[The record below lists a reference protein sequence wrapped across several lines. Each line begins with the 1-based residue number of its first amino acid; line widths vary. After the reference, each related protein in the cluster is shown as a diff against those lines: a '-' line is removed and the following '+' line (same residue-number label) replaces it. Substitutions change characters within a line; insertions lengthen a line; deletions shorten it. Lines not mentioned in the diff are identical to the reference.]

1 MQVKLD
7 VNQEQFTQLL
17 TELGEFRNE
26 LPRQLRTIVSKVG
39 KTVRVKVAQKLGQV
53 MYLKSNDGT
62 SKGGK
67 QFKKAETL
75 KKVIKRKQAAT
86 PENPTVI
93 LQFDEGYN
101 FPLKY
106 YNARSYIKKRKG
118 KRMQMGVRYSY
129 KPVNWTPKGNFH
141 ATVHDAFVA
150 KQYGNHVYR
159 RNFTSRRLVRVVG
172 PAPGD
177 YFEQIGAASLA
188 LSVAQDRLPREVK
201 RRIREI
207 VLEKQGIIKLKT
219 SRGR

>member
-1 MQVKLD
+1 MQVKFD

-67 QFKKAETL
+67 PFQKAETL
-75 KKVIKRKQAAT
+75 KRVIKRKQAPT
-86 PENPTVI
+86 DDNPTVI
-93 LQFDEGYN
+93 LSLDPGYP

-106 YNARSYIKKRKG
+106 YNARSYVKKEKG
-118 KRMQMGVRYSY
+118 KTLLEGVKWSY
-129 KPVNWTPKGNFH
+129 KPVNYKNKGHFNGIS
-141 ATVHDAFVA
+141 VDAFIIHR
-150 KQYGNHVYR
+150 YNNHVFR
-159 RNFTSRRLVRVVG
+159 RHGQRRIVRVVG

-177 YFEQIGAASLA
+177 YFEQIGAASVA
-188 LSVAQDRLPREVK
+188 ASTAQDRLPKEVK

>member
-75 KKVIKRKQAAT
+75 KRIIKRKQAPT
-86 PENPTVI
+86 DENPTVV
-93 LQFDEGYN
+93 LSLDPGHP

-106 YNARSYIKKRKG
+106 YDARSYVKKMKG
-118 KRMQMGVRYSY
+118 KKKLLGVQWRY
-129 KPVNWTPKGNFH
+129 KPVNYANKGTFKG
-141 ATVHDAFVA
+141 TVYDAFIS
-150 KQYGNHVYR
+150 KQYNNHVYR
-159 RNFTSRRLVRVVG
+159 RKQSRSLVRVVG

-177 YFEQIGAASLA
+177 YFEQIGAANLA
-188 LSVAQDRLPREVK
+188 IGVAQDRLPKEIK
-201 RRIREI
+201 RRIKEI

>member
-1 MQVKLD
+1 MQVKID

-39 KTVRVKVAQKLGQV
+39 KTVRVKVAQKLGKV

-62 SKGGK
+62 AKGGK
-67 QFKKAETL
+67 LFEKAETL
-75 KKVIKRKQAAT
+75 KRVIKRKQAPT
-86 PENPTVI
+86 DENPTVI
-93 LQFDEGYN
+93 LSLDPGYP
-101 FPLKY
+101 FPLKF
-106 YNARSYIKKRKG
+106 YNARPYVKKEKG
-118 KRMQMGVRYSY
+118 KKLLYGVKWTH
-129 KPVNWTPKGNFH
+129 KPVNYKNKGNFNGI
-141 ATVHDAFVA
+141 VDDAFVV
-150 KQYGNHVYR
+150 KRWGNNVYR
-159 RNFTSRRLVRVVG
+159 RRNGRRLVRVVG

-177 YFEQIGAASLA
+177 YFEQIGAASIA
-188 LSVAQDRLPREVK
+188 VNTAQDRLPKEVK